1 MSELR
6 LNLIT
11 REWVIIASERAKRPH
26 DFKQKKLRKNLPQFI
41 ESCPFCPGNEDRT
54 PQELMRIN
62 GSTGWKVRVTP
73 NKFPALSPARERKR
87 INEANRHM
95 VTGFGQHEVVIE
107 SPLHNTSIAQMHIED
122 ISDIVR
128 TYRTRFDE
136 LYNNPGIE
144 HVIVFKNHGEGAG
157 TSLEHPHSQIIATPV
172 TPFLVRNRIEE
183 GIRFFDNTGECLI
196 CATLQDELSDGRR
209 IILDTD
215 HFVTF
220 IPYAALSPFHTWIFP
235 KRHCATFSTIT
246 DDEIRDFSFHLK
258 TLLGKLY
265 EGLEDP
271 DFNYSI
277 NSQNPKECKSEY
289 FHWYLSIVPRVIQ
302 TAGFELGSGVY
313 INSAI
318 PEKSAEFLRNITV

>member
-11 REWVIIASERAKRPH
+11 REWVIIASERARRPD
-26 DFKQKKLRKNLPQFI
+26 DFKQKKHRVNIPEFI
-41 ESCPFCPGNEDRT
+41 ESCPFCPGNENRT
-54 PQELMRIN
+54 PDELMRI
-62 GSTGWKVRVTP
+62 SDSRGWKIRVTP
-73 NKFPALSPARERKR
+73 NKFPALSSKQARKR
-87 INEANRHM
+87 MNEGNRHLL
-95 VTGFGQHEVVIE
+95 TGYGQHEVVIE
-107 SPLHNTSIAQMHIED
+107 SPLHNTSIALMLPEE

-136 LYNNPGIE
+136 LYKDPGIE
-144 HVIVFKNHGEGAG
+144 HVIIFKNHGERAG
-157 TSLEHPHSQIIATPV
+157 TSLAHPHSQIIATPV

-183 GIRFFDNTGECLI
+183 GIRYFDNTGECLI
-196 CATLQDELSDGRR
+196 CATLHDELSDGRR
-209 IILDTD
+209 IILDTE

-220 IPYAALSPFHTWIFP
+220 IPYAALSPFHVWIFP

-246 DDEIRDFSFHLK
+246 NEEINDFSLNLK
-258 TLLGKLY
+258 TILLKLY

-271 DFNYSI
+271 DFNFSI
-277 NSQNPKECKSEY
+277 HSQNPKECTSEY

-302 TAGFELGSGVY
+302 TAGFELGSGIY

-318 PEKSAEFLRNITV
+318 PEKSAEFLRNIPA